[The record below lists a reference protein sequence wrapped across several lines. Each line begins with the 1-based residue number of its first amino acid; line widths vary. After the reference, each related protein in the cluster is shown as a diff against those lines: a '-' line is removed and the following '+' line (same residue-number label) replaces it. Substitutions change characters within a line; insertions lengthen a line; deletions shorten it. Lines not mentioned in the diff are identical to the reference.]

1 MKLIFAIVRNDNED
15 DVTAALNSE
24 HFVIT
29 KLSTVGGFLRKGNV
43 TLLIVTEDEHVDEA
57 ISIIKKEC
65 GESQD
70 ITVNMPYISGTGMLN
85 SSTVP
90 VKVKIG
96 GATVFVTDVERF
108 EKF

>member
-1 MKLIFAIVRNDNED
+1 MKLIYAIIRNDNED

-24 HFVIT
+24 HFIIT

-43 TLLIVTEDEHVDEA
+43 TLLIVTEDDRVEEA
-57 ISIIKKEC
+57 INVIKKEC
-65 GESQD
+65 GQSQD
-70 ITVNMPYISGTGMLN
+70 ITVNMPYISGTGMMN

-96 GATVFVTDVERF
+96 GATVFVTDVEKF